1 MAVLHGLVPPYTK
14 ESDMGIYED
23 LGVRALIIIGR
34 SDLIAS
40 CAANGTPYAAVAA
53 RCQEVMA
60 VGTNGG

>member
-40 CAANGTPYAAVAA
+40 CAANGTPYAAVGRSCPA
-53 RCQEVMA
+53 RSW
-60 VGTNGG
+60 